1 MALGKRNFQL
11 LIKFEKNLKL
21 YYNNNIKRKREELY
35 NEFLQLF
42 ENIVDYI
49 SIFRL
54 DDAFLDFRLYNNM
67 AYKQGE
73 VK

>member
-1 MALGKRNFQL
+1 MTLGKQNFQL
-11 LIKFEKNLKL
+11 LIKFEKILKL
-21 YYNNNIKRKREELY
+21 YYNNSRKKREELY

-42 ENIVDYI
+42 ENIVGYI

-54 DDAFLDFRLYNNM
+54 ANAFLDFRLYDNM
-67 AYKQGE
+67 AYEQGE

>member
-11 LIKFEKNLKL
+11 LIKFEKILKL
-21 YYNNNIKRKREELY
+21 YYNNSRKKREELY

-42 ENIVDYI
+42 ENIVGYI

-54 DDAFLDFRLYNNM
+54 ADAFLDFRLYDNM
-67 AYKQGE
+67 AYEQGE

>member
-54 DDAFLDFRLYNNM
+54 ADAFLDFRLYDNM

>member
-1 MALGKRNFQL
+1 MVLGKRNFQL

-21 YYNNNIKRKREELY
+21 YYNNSIKRKREELY

-54 DDAFLDFRLYNNM
+54 ADAFLDFRLYDNM
-67 AYKQGE
+67 AYEQGE

>member
-1 MALGKRNFQL
+1 MTLGKRNFQL
-11 LIKFEKNLKL
+11 LIKFEKILKL
-21 YYNNNIKRKREELY
+21 YYNNSRKKREELY

-54 DDAFLDFRLYNNM
+54 ADAFLDFRLYDNM
-67 AYKQGE
+67 AYEQGE